1 MLIHPTL
8 DKLKSL
14 KFYGMAQGLQE
25 QAQHPAI
32 EQLSFEER
40 LKRPK
45 TQCTP
50 IVASY
55 LITTFHQR

>member
-1 MLIHPTL
+1 MLNHPTF

-40 LKRPK
+40 LGSNVQYR
-45 TQCTP
+45 
-50 IVASY
+50 
-55 LITTFHQR
+55 R